1 MRRVALITHQ
11 ACLAHDPGAG
21 HAESPARLRAV
32 LGALEHPD
40 FTSLLREQAP
50 LATREQLCLAH
61 PAAYVDA
68 MLALDPGDGIL
79 ALDPDTFVGRGSVD
93 AARHAAGGAI
103 AAVDSVMEGWADT
116 AFAAVRPPGHH
127 AEARQAM
134 GFCLFS
140 TVAIA
145 AYHARARWGL
155 KRVAVVDF
163 DVHHG
168 NGTQHIF
175 QADPDLFY
183 ASSHQM
189 PCYPGTG
196 AAHETGVAGN
206 VVNMPLA
213 PGDGGA
219 AFRRI
224 WSDTGLPA
232 LRAFAPELLIISA
245 GFDAHRADPLA
256 QLCLDTPDFGWITD
270 QLMATC
276 GRVVSVMEGGY
287 DLAALAASSSL
298 HVRRL
303 IEGKEAVLF

>member
-21 HAESPARLRAV
+21 HSESPARLRAV

-40 FTSLLREQAP
+40 FTCLLREQAP

-61 PAAYVDA
+61 PAGYVDA
-68 MLALDPGDGIL
+68 MLALDPGEGIV

-103 AAVDSVMEGWADT
+103 AAVDAVMEGWADT

-134 GFCLFS
+134 GFCLFG

-175 QADPDLFY
+175 QNDPELFY

-213 PGDGGA
+213 PNDGSV
-219 AFRRI
+219 AFRRV
-224 WSDTGLPA
+224 WSEVGLPA
-232 LRAFAPELLIISA
+232 LSAFAPELLIISA

-256 QLCLDTPDFGWITD
+256 QLCLDTADFGWITD
-270 QLMATC
+270 QLMAAC
-276 GRVVSVMEGGY
+276 PRVVSVMEGGY
-287 DLAALAASSSL
+287 DLAALAASAAL

-303 IEGKEAVLF
+303 VEGRDAVLF

>member
-11 ACLAHDPGAG
+11 ACLAHDPGIG

-40 FTSLLREQAP
+40 FAGLLREEAP
-50 LATREQLCLAH
+50 MATREQLCLAH
-61 PAAYVDA
+61 PADYV
-68 MLALDPGDGIL
+68 DGIL
-79 ALDPDTFVGRGSVD
+79 ALDPGQDILALDSDTFVGPGSVE
-93 AARHAAGGAI
+93 AARRAAGGAM
-103 AAVDSVMEGWADT
+103 AAVDAVMEGWADT

-127 AEARQAM
+127 AEARRAM

-155 KRVAVVDF
+155 RRVAVVDF

-168 NGTQHIF
+168 NGTQHIVE
-175 QADPDLFY
+175 ADPDLFY

-189 PCYPGTG
+189 PCFPGTG
-196 AAHETGVAGN
+196 AAHETGMAGN

-219 AFRRI
+219 AFRRV
-224 WSDTGLPA
+224 WSDVGLPA
-232 LRAFAPELLIISA
+232 LRDFAPDLLIISA
-245 GFDAHRADPLA
+245 GFDAHHADPLA
-256 QLCLDTPDFGWITD
+256 QLCVNTDDFGWITD
-270 QLMATC
+270 QLLAACERT
-276 GRVVSVMEGGY
+276 VSVMEGGY
-287 DLAALAASSSL
+287 DLKALAASAAL

-303 IEGKEAVLF
+303 QE